1 MTQENKNLLFK
12 DICARLP
19 YKLVCEVK
27 YKEEGKYKKSNMVLS
42 GVFTDEAYFTSGKG
56 SIYSNDYKPYLFP
69 ISSMTEDQIEEY
81 AHILVM
87 CGTLESSQLM
97 RMTVEDW
104 FNKNHLDFRGLI
116 PMDLA
121 LDASGLNIY

>member
-1 MTQENKNLLFK
+1 MTQEQKELLLK
-12 DICARLP
+12 DVCARLP

-27 YKEEGKYKKSNMVLS
+27 FRENGVYKTSNMVLD
-42 GVFTDEAYFTSGKG
+42 GIFRNDAYFISQNGTV
-56 SIYSNDYKPYLFP
+56 YSSNYKPYLFP
-69 ISSMTEDQIEEY
+69 ISSMTEEQMEEY

-87 CGTLESSQLM
+87 CGTLEGSQLM

-116 PMDLA
+116 PMGLA
-121 LDASGLNIY
+121 LDATDLNIY

>member
-1 MTQENKNLLFK
+1 MTQENKDLLFK

-42 GVFTDEAYFTSGKG
+42 GVFTDEAYFTSSKG

-69 ISSMTEDQIEEY
+69 LSSMTEEHQKEEY
-81 AHILVM
+81 NICAGYII
-87 CGTLESSQLM
+87 GYESNLI
-97 RMTVEDW
+97 D
-104 FNKNHLDFRGLI
+104 FYNKYHYDYRGLI
-116 PMDLA
+116 PMGLA
-121 LDASGLNIY
+121 EDATDKNIY